1 MGGLLPPSQLVSN
14 KDIFI
19 IEIKK
24 NARISY
30 STRNLKIVENSLTF
44 IKSATRN
51 LPRPVVAFLKRDGF
65 KLHELKLIHF

>member
-1 MGGLLPPSQLVSN
+1 MGGLLPPSQLVLN

-19 IEIKK
+19 IEKK
-24 NARISY
+24 KCARISY

-44 IKSATRN
+44 IKSATQN